1 MPQILRSFLPQDDRS
16 FLPQDDSLGEELRI
30 RLLITPPARGAWNM
44 ALDEAL
50 MESVRAGG
58 EAVVRFYGWAPA
70 CLSLGRNQPAA
81 GMYREDAIAAAGLDV
96 VRRPTGGRAVLHDR
110 ELTYSVVTPAGLLGS
125 PRESYAR
132 VNRALAA
139 GVRRLGVPARI
150 QPPRAGRAPVP
161 SLAPCFRDPAEG
173 EVVVEGRNLIGSAQ
187 YREGEVVL
195 QHGSLL
201 LEDDQRRVSDL
212 LRERGPEEE
221 APAVLSSYLTP
232 IPDSQVLIAAL
243 VEGWREEVPGAVVRS
258 EPSPAELARA
268 EALEARYADPAWTW
282 RR

>member
-1 MPQILRSFLPQDDRS
+1 
-16 FLPQDDSLGEELRI
+16 
-30 RLLITPPARGAWNM
+30 M

-50 MESVRAGG
+50 MESVGAGG
-58 EAVVRFYGWAPA
+58 EVVLRFYGWAPA

-81 GMYREDAIAAAGLDV
+81 GMYREEAIAAAGLGV

-125 PRESYAR
+125 ARESYAR

-150 QPPRAGRAPVP
+150 QPAPAGRAPIP

-173 EVVVEGRNLIGSAQ
+173 EVVVEGRKLIGSAQ
-187 YREGEVVL
+187 YREDKVVL

-201 LEDDQRRVSDL
+201 LEDDQGRVANL
-212 LRERGPEEE
+212 LREPGPEEE
-221 APAVLSSYLTP
+221 SPAVLSSYLRP
-232 IPDSQVLIAAL
+232 IPDTQSLIAAL
-243 VEGWREEVPGAVVRS
+243 LDGWREEVSGTVVPS

-268 EALEARYADPAWTW
+268 ATLEERYADPAWTW

>member
-1 MPQILRSFLPQDDRS
+1 
-16 FLPQDDSLGEELRI
+16 
-30 RLLITPPARGAWNM
+30 M

-58 EAVVRFYGWAPA
+58 EAVLRFYGWAPA

-81 GMYREDAIAAAGLDV
+81 GMYREAAIAAARFDV

-125 PRESYAR
+125 PRESYSL

-150 QPPRAGRAPVP
+150 QPASAERAPVP

-173 EVVVEGRNLIGSAQ
+173 EVVVEGRKLIGSAQ

-201 LEDDQRRVSDL
+201 LEDDQGRVGDL
-212 LRERGPEEE
+212 LKEPGPEEE
-221 APAVLSSYLTP
+221 SPAVLSSYLDP
-232 IPDSQVLIAAL
+232 IPDTEVLIAAL
-243 VEGWREEVPGAVVRS
+243 LEGWRAEVSGTVVPS

-268 EALEARYADPAWTW
+268 VTLEERYADPAWTW